1 MLKLTKGILL
11 DTLRDF
17 EAVFWPLVFP
27 IILFFIL
34 VSVFGGMGTSNP
46 VRFKLGILQRTQLTG
61 FGKILENVI
70 EQIQPDP
77 FHVVRYE
84 DLSQALKD
92 LQSDRIQLLLEIPD
106 TFNMDLTRAILT
118 SGRSNV
124 SLKVHCLSGKM
135 ESETAATILETILST
150 LNVEIFKRARP
161 GNFTEVNFQL
171 SIVSKP
177 NAHSFHY
184 ATYLFPGIL
193 LMAIMSFGFFH
204 LPLWLVFNRTS
215 GLNKRLYASPVTPA
229 KSLLSLGLAQLIVML
244 VSCLLIYVFG
254 YFVYNVSSSIFSWSF
269 ILTLLFSMLVSL
281 SMGLFLVCL
290 FLKPA
295 SAVVSGQVLYQIMM
309 FVGGL
314 YFPVLRYN
322 VPSFLKYFALALP
335 STHLAELLRSA
346 LGHSVYSLP
355 VWQMWSIPSLWLIAS
370 VVLFLIRFKWVMGY
384 E

>member
-27 IILFFIL
+27 VILFFIL

-70 EQIQPDP
+70 EQIHPEP
-77 FHVVRYE
+77 FHVVKYE
-84 DLSQALKD
+84 DPSRALKH
-92 LQSDRIQLLLEIPD
+92 LQSDKIQLLLEIPD

-124 SLKVHCLSGKM
+124 SLKVHCLAGKM
-135 ESETAATILETILST
+135 ESETAATILQTILST
-150 LNVEIFKRARP
+150 LNIEIFKRARP

-171 SIVSKP
+171 NTVGKP

-215 GLNKRLYASPVTPA
+215 GLNKRLYASPRHACRELAFAWTCAVDRHVDFMPSHLHFWIFRLQREQFHFQLELHFHAAVFDTRFSVYRAVTRLLLPETRFGGGERSG
-229 KSLLSLGLAQLIVML
+229 SLSDHDVRRRSVFSGPQIQRSILFEVLRLGSSVDAPGGASPQYARSLGLQLANLADVVDTKPL
-244 VSCLLIYVFG
+244 VDRFRRTVFDQVQVG
-254 YFVYNVSSSIFSWSF
+254 D
-269 ILTLLFSMLVSL
+269 
-281 SMGLFLVCL
+281 GL
-290 FLKPA
+290 
-295 SAVVSGQVLYQIMM
+295 
-309 FVGGL
+309 
-314 YFPVLRYN
+314 
-322 VPSFLKYFALALP
+322 
-335 STHLAELLRSA
+335 
-346 LGHSVYSLP
+346 
-355 VWQMWSIPSLWLIAS
+355 
-370 VVLFLIRFKWVMGY
+370 
-384 E
+384 